1 MRLNTERIFGI
12 GRHPWTTS
20 RRLHASLLKLADMGI
35 SHIPDLLA
43 PGPLSRIM
51 VWTFRVCRTRTI
63 PYVSFF
69 DTSFSCGLSLPKHVA
84 GIHNDGRPNIQS
96 HLVDARLRENS
107 FVSVGSVIRPNQR
120 EIYLFGKTT
129 DED

>member
-1 MRLNTERIFGI
+1 
-12 GRHPWTTS
+12 
-20 RRLHASLLKLADMGI
+20 MGI

-43 PGPLSRIM
+43 PTTDSLGSWYGHSESVEQGRSHMFPS
-51 VWTFRVCRTRTI
+51 
-63 PYVSFF
+63 F

-107 FVSVGSVIRPNQR
+107 FVSCWIRHPA
-120 EIYLFGKTT
+120 KST
-129 DED
+129 